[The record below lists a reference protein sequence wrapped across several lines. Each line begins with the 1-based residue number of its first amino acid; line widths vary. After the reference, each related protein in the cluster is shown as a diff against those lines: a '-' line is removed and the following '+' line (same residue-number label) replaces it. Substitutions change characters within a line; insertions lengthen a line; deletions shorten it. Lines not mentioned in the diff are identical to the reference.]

1 MVFIVYKVL
10 QWLDL
15 GLGRSHS
22 KSYLHLPAVDPVS
35 STNGGGRNAS
45 RWRGKTGKIHPRRL
59 DLAEEA
65 DDTEKLVVQ
74 RFGWQDSKGARYT

>member
-1 MVFIVYKVL
+1 MSIFRGSNDCVRRSGNGDRVVFIAYKVL

-35 STNGGGRNAS
+35 RLTEEGETRA
-45 RWRGKTGKIHPRRL
+45 TGAL
-59 DLAEEA
+59 
-65 DDTEKLVVQ
+65 KLVQ
-74 RFGWQDSKGARYT
+74 LPKKTLPG